1 LDITKAIADTLDSVF
16 SDIPIYTE
24 NIDFE
29 EDDLKGPSF
38 FVQRVSMN
46 VIPHLFDM
54 QKRLY
59 RYNIVYFPKQEETR
73 EDVDAMAE
81 RLAIEIQQIHGI
93 ARMTERNFEITE
105 SDPPFLELHFSFA
118 LEVHVMQDD
127 GGKFNDKLDYKGGL
141 KDG

>member
-1 LDITKAIADTLDSVF
+1 MDITEAIAEKLDSVF

-29 EDDLKGPSF
+29 EDDLKKASF

-59 RYNIVYFPKQEETR
+59 RYNIVYFPNQEDTR
-73 EDVDAMAE
+73 QDVDDMAE
-81 RLAIEIQQIHGI
+81 RLAIEIQQINGI
-93 ARMTERNFEITE
+93 ARMTERNFDITE
-105 SDPPFLELHFSFA
+105 SNPPFLELHFSFA
-118 LEVHVMQDD
+118 LEVHVMLDK
-127 GGKFNDKLDYKGGL
+127 GVKFNDKLDYKGGL